1 MVVILGNSG
10 EEEDEEEVV
19 KNSKSYYTQSRVIL
33 LLFLLY
39 VCAIFLRIL
48 SYHHGHICATLAL
61 ILAVLS
67 FWHRSLSSTLE
78 FLFISIMYILK
89 VQLTFP
95 IFQVL
100 KMVISFLFF
109 LLEFPLHT
117 PKASRLR
124 YLLGLKSY
132 LWQSCHSAIAIDDDI
147 YHYSFGNSNAN
158 TQDRSFNL
166 VPKTSPSIWLR
177 KAMFAPCVGL
187 AVLHEKQQLMQK
199 LQACGKCHDW
209 AVVSLYLL
217 SYNKF
222 LTYSVLTPLRWT
234 TWIIFG
240 FNILT
245 ICIYTSHYDYIVV
258 DCMYLLCTIV
268 DVLNLT
274 EERLT
279 ASNKEQNR
287 GSWWD
292 HSKLVA
298 LGLLSWMFCQAQWN
312 LANWGFIFFVG
323 TSTCLC
329 VLVHLILENSS
340 SVRHDQ

>member
-1 MVVILGNSG
+1 MV
-10 EEEDEEEVV
+10 
-19 KNSKSYYTQSRVIL
+19 
-33 LLFLLY
+33 
-39 VCAIFLRIL
+39 FLRVL
-48 SYHHGHICATLAL
+48 SYHHGHICASLAL

-67 FWHRSLSSTLE
+67 FWHRSFSSALE

-89 VQLTFP
+89 ARLTFP

-100 KMVISFLFF
+100 KMVVSFLFF
-109 LLEFPLHT
+109 MWELPLRA
-117 PKASRLR
+117 PGARRLR
-124 YLLGLKSY
+124 YLIGLKSY

-166 VPKTSPSIWLR
+166 VPKTAPSIWLR

-187 AVLHEKQQLMQK
+187 AVLHEKKQLMQK

-209 AVVSLYLL
+209 AIVSLLYLL

-222 LTYSVLTPLRWT
+222 LTYAVLTPLRWT
-234 TWIIFG
+234 TWATFGISIFIMVLQDPSTY
-240 FNILT
+240 NPNL
-245 ICIYTSHYDYIVV
+245 YLIV
-258 DCMYLLCTIV
+258 DSMHLLCIIV
-268 DVLNLT
+268 DVLNLS

-287 GSWWD
+287 GSLWD
-292 HSKLVA
+292 NSKLVA
-298 LGLLSWMFCQAQWN
+298 LGLLSWIYYQAQWN
-312 LANWGFIFFVG
+312 LANWDFIFFVG

>member
-1 MVVILGNSG
+1 MNSESYHTQIRVV
-10 EEEDEEEVV
+10 
-19 KNSKSYYTQSRVIL
+19 L
-33 LLFLLY
+33 LLFLIY
-39 VCAIFLRIL
+39 VCAMFLRVL
-48 SYHHGHICATLAL
+48 PSYHHGHICASLAL

-67 FWHRSLSSTLE
+67 FWQKSLSSALE

-89 VQLTFP
+89 AQLTFP

-100 KMVISFLFF
+100 KMLVSFLFF
-109 LLEFPLHT
+109 MWEFPLHT
-117 PKASRLR
+117 PRASRLR

-147 YHYSFGNSNAN
+147 YHYSFENSNAN

-166 VPKTSPSIWLR
+166 VPKTAPSDWLR

-187 AVLHEKQQLMQK
+187 AVQHEKKQLMQK

-222 LTYSVLTPLRWT
+222 LTYSVLTHLRWT

-245 ICIYTSHYDYIVV
+245 ICIREPSHYDYIVV
-258 DCMYLLCTIV
+258 DCMHLLCTIV
-268 DVLNLT
+268 DVLNLR

-329 VLVHLILENSS
+329 ILVHLILENSS
-340 SVRHDQ
+340 SVRHQ